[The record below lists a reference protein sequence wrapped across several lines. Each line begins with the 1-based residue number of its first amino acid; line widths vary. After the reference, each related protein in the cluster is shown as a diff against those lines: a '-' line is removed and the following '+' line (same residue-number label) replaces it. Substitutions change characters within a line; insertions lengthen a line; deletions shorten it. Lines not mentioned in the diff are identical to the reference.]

1 MYVVDNLYISLL
13 PSATTIWSSFNYL
26 SKSASWNTWN
36 GSWPDISVQG
46 AWQQIHNST
55 LYHINFTNVWSE
67 NSDLPS
73 CKWSSCLQR
82 DLDSMASFRR
92 DPKFSYVVALGFV
105 LSIVPCVCEAIIL
118 TKLCW
123 HYM

>member
-73 CKWSSCLQR
+73 CNGHLVFKEIWTQQL
-82 DLDSMASFRR
+82 
-92 DPKFSYVVALGFV
+92 ALGEIQNSDMWWFWV
-105 LSIVPCVCEAIIL
+105 LSLVLFLVCL
-118 TKLCW
+118 RP
-123 HYM
+123 